1 MKYSSFDPSVLEM
14 LLQNP
19 ASRKERANIDWLQ
32 TIDLNIDSS
41 TTVKPKH
48 PEGAK
53 IITYT

>member
-32 TIDLNIDSS
+32 TTDLNIDSS

-53 IITYT
+53 IISYT